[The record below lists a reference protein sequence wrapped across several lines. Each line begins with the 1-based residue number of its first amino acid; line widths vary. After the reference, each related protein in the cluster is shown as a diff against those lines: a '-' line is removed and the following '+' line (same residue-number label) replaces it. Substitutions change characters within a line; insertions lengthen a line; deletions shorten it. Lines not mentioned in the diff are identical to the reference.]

1 MKTSFVKY
9 LFYCSTKIAKFTP
22 TPRYFCGAEL
32 LKFKLFNKQ
41 NVERSRKN
49 KVGQFQTPPN
59 TLLCYH
65 VKCQAIKDERRKLK
79 TDVQSKLLMK
89 LNY

>member
-32 LKFKLFNKQ
+32 LKFKLFDKQ
-41 NVERSRKN
+41 NVERSSKN
-49 KVGQFQTPPN
+49 KVGSSKHPLILSYVTMLN
-59 TLLCYH
+59 
-65 VKCQAIKDERRKLK
+65 VKL
-79 TDVQSKLLMK
+79 
-89 LNY
+89 